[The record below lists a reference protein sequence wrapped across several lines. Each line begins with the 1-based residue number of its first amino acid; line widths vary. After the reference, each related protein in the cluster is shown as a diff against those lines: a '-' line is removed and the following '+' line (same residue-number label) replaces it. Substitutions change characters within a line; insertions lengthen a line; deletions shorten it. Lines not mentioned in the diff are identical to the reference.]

1 MNHYGY
7 CWGNPVGLVDAD
19 GNLPTWAKVAIACG
33 AMDAGYQGVQMT
45 WGKQDHFDT
54 AQNMGAMTNGA
65 VFGGL
70 TATGVGF
77 FGTVAAGGISAAG
90 GNMVT
95 QYQKTGTINSREV
108 ATATAGGMLGAGI
121 GYGITKCISY
131 AAGRIGNTGSTGNT
145 CPSEGGGSKVDFYVK
160 PNGEAVP
167 GTGYR
172 YFARNP
178 EVLAN
183 AKNGMIPARAD
194 GTYFSFNAYDDA
206 IIAKGKLQIPYRPE
220 YRVSFDTIDIIDD
233 ISIPKGQWGA
243 ADYLEPLTSDYKNFG
258 PGGATQAIT
267 YSQINSV
274 NNITKLR

>member
-145 CPSEGGGSKVDFYVK
+145 CPSEGGNDSVYIPRDAHGNPIPLQKQTVNGQDIPLPALEAEGRPHTVLGGKISSKT
-160 PNGEAVP
+160 GEV
-167 GTGYR
+167 YR
-172 YFARNP
+172 QSATF
-178 EVLAN
+178 
-183 AKNGMIPARAD
+183 
-194 GTYFSFNAYDDA
+194 
-206 IIAKGKLQIPYRPE
+206 
-220 YRVSFDTIDIIDD
+220 
-233 ISIPKGQWGA
+233 
-243 ADYLEPLTSDYKNFG
+243 
-258 PGGATQAIT
+258 PGGTWPT
-267 YSQINSV
+267 V
-274 NNITKLR
+274 NGQDVPWSEVHWTDHGTPHHHTSPHQHILEYKPDQGGWIRSGPTLFNP